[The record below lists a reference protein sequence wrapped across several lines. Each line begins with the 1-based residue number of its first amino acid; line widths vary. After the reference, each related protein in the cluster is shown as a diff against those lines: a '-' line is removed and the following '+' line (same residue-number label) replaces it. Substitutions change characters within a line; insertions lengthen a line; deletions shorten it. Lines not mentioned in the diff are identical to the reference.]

1 MSDQDITREKT
12 EKVDNTEK
20 AGKIEKI
27 GHVNLDLTC
36 YSGEDKYSDGDIE
49 DMLLEV
55 ARDRSDAEYQEIIEE
70 SASWPILY
78 HLSELR
84 ENIVEWLPIDKSMK
98 VLEVGAGCGAIT
110 GALSRKAGSVTC
122 CDLSLR
128 RSRINAYRHQYND
141 NITIHVGN
149 FTDVEKTLDSD
160 YDYICLIGV
169 FEYARGYVDSEDPYG
184 DMLKL
189 IGAHLKPGGSIAI
202 AIENRFGLKYWAGC
216 REDHLGSFFS
226 SIEGYP
232 EGGVVRTFTDRKL
245 IEIARRSGFDEYHMY
260 YPYPDY
266 KFMTDLYSDRRLP
279 HKGELKNNMRNFD
292 RDRLLLFN
300 EKDAFDTILDEGLF
314 NLYSNSYMMIL
325 GPEPETEYA
334 RYSND
339 RAPKYRI
346 VTDMIRREGMTVI
359 RKRAL
364 NEEAADHLKAME
376 TSYKKLK
383 RRYSGRDCRLHIAP
397 AVLSEDGMTL
407 EFEYVPGVSLE
418 ELLDERLAHND
429 TDGFIALFKEYL
441 DRISYGEQTADITD
455 IDMIFSN
462 IPINKDRWT
471 VIDYEWTTHEVWK
484 TRDLGFRAIY
494 CYILED
500 EKRDKL
506 SLDLIIDLLNI
517 NAQTAADL
525 RDQEMAFQKNV
536 TAGHKSLAEIREL
549 IGNPVTDVRE
559 KIAYS
564 SSDLPPL
571 NMRPQIYEDTGR
583 GFNEEQSYFA
593 EGFPFTM
600 EVPAGRKALRI
611 DPCSD
616 FCIVSIEE
624 ITWNGTPIPM
634 NSLKF
639 KSNGRRIGQNTYA
652 FATSDPGFTVSL
664 RGLGDRSINL
674 LNVDM
679 KVTLLDPETAGHI
692 G

>member
-1 MSDQDITREKT
+1 MDIKEPRKNNE
-12 EKVDNTEK
+12 NTEN
-20 AGKIEKI
+20 KIEKI

-36 YSGEDKYSDGDIE
+36 YSGEDKYCDGAVE

-70 SASWPILY
+70 SASWPVLY
-78 HLSELR
+78 HLSDLR

-110 GALSRKAGSVTC
+110 GVLSRKAGSVTC
-122 CDLSLR
+122 CDLSLK

-149 FTDVEKTLDSD
+149 FTDVEKTLDRD
-160 YDYICLIGV
+160 FDYICLIGV
-169 FEYARGYVDSEDPYG
+169 FEYARGYVDSADPYG
-184 DMLKL
+184 DFLKL
-189 IGAHLKPGGSIAI
+189 IGSHLKPGGNIAI

-216 REDHLGSFFS
+216 REDHLGDFFS
-226 SIEGYP
+226 SIENYP
-232 EGGVVRTFTDRKL
+232 ADGIVRTFTDRKL
-245 IEIARRSGFDEYHMY
+245 IEIAKRSGFDEYHMY

-279 HKGELKNNMRNFD
+279 HKGELKNNLRNFD
-292 RDRLLLFN
+292 RDRFLLFN
-300 EKDAFDTILDEGLF
+300 EKDAYDSILDEELF

-325 GPEPETEYA
+325 GPEPSTEYA

-339 RAPKYRI
+339 RARQYRL
-346 VTDMIRREGMTVI
+346 VTEMIQREGMRVI

-364 NEEAADHLKAME
+364 DEAARDHLKAME

-383 RRYSGRDCRLHIAP
+383 RRYSGKGCKLNVVP
-397 AVLSEDGMTL
+397 SVLSEDGMTL
-407 EFEYVPGVSLE
+407 EFEYVGGTSLE
-418 ELLDERLAHND
+418 ELLDDCLMRND
-429 TDGFIALFKEYL
+429 TDGFVELFKEYL
-441 DRISYGEQTADITD
+441 ERISYGEETADITD

-462 IPINKDRWT
+462 ILVEGNRWN
-471 VIDYEWTTHEVWK
+471 VIDYEWTTNEVWK
-484 TRDLGFRAIY
+484 ARDLGFRAIY

-506 SLDLIIDLLNI
+506 SLDIIMELLNI

-525 RDQEMAFQKNV
+525 REQEMSFQKHV
-536 TAGHKSLAEIREL
+536 TADHKSLAEIREL
-549 IGNPVTDVRE
+549 IDNPVYRLEDGIERKNSEQT
-559 KIAYS
+559 A
-564 SSDLPPL
+564 L

-616 FCIVSIEE
+616 FCIVSISE
-624 ITWNGTPIPM
+624 ITWNGQKLPTGGF
-634 NSLKF
+634 KF
-639 KSNGRRIGQNTYA
+639 KTNGRRIGENTYA
-652 FATSDPGFTVSL
+652 FATSDPGFTISL
-664 RGLGDRSINL
+664 KGLEDRSINL

-679 KVTLLDPETAGHI
+679 NVTVLDPETAGHI